1 MPFKPV
7 SYLLN
12 GELMTTLERR
22 HEALA
27 LFVAVL
33 VREGVPADDL
43 DAVKLLSW
51 RGYHPWDV
59 ALLAGEARRLAAYQ
73 VQQDRVATEM
83 SQS

>member
-22 HEALA
+22 NEALA
-27 LFVAVL
+27 LFTSVL
-33 VREGVPADDL
+33 VREGVPANDH
-43 DAVKLLSW
+43 DAIRLLSW
-51 RGYHPWDV
+51 RGYHALDV